1 MNQQHASG
9 NDIPSD
15 SSSGD
20 WSHNGSEAG
29 FRPFPWDIGV
39 FDAHCHPTD
48 TIASIASVRKMKTRA
63 LTVMSTRSQDQ
74 DLVSDLATRHGFERS
89 DLSKLPGESCVVPC
103 FGWHPWFSYQL
114 YDDTVPS
121 PTYDGTQLGKT
132 AHYDAI
138 LAPSPS
144 SKDPS
149 FSASLPDPI
158 PLSRFLKE
166 TRTRLEKH
174 PVALVGEIGLDKV
187 FRLPN
192 NWTAGDEVQR
202 DEGLT
207 PGGREGRQLSPFRVH
222 MAHQAAILR
231 AQLKLAGEM
240 GRAVSVHGVQA
251 HGSLYETIS
260 ACWKG
265 HEKTI
270 VSRRQQKL
278 VAEGAEDF
286 SSSSEDEDGDP
297 EEERPRAKKPKPYPP
312 RICLHSFSGPVEELR
327 RYVHPTVPAKVYF
340 SFSTAVNW
348 PEGGGSDKVDEAV
361 RAAPADRILV
371 ESDLHEAGEAMDRYL
386 EQACRKICRIR
397 GWGLREGVERLAR
410 NWQEFV
416 FPEPTSGRASVFV

>member
-1 MNQQHASG
+1 M
-9 NDIPSD
+9 
-15 SSSGD
+15 
-20 WSHNGSEAG
+20 
-29 FRPFPWDIGV
+29 
-39 FDAHCHPTD
+39 
-48 TIASIASVRKMKTRA
+48 
-63 LTVMSTRSQDQ
+63 L
-74 DLVSDLATRHGFERS
+74 
-89 DLSKLPGESCVVPC
+89 PC

-149 FSASLPDPI
+149 FSASLPEPM
-158 PLSRFLKE
+158 PLSKFLNE
-166 TRTRLEKH
+166 TRVRLERH
-174 PVALVGEIGLDKV
+174 PVALVGEIGLDKA

-192 NWTAGDEVQR
+192 SWPASGDLQR

-251 HGSLYETIS
+251 HGSLYETIA

-265 HEKTI
+265 HEKTV
-270 VSRRQQKL
+270 VSRRQRKL

-286 SSSSEDEDGDP
+286 SSASEDDGEAADDGGDP
-297 EEERPRAKKPKPYPP
+297 EKERPRARKPKPYPP
-312 RICLHSFSGPVEELR
+312 RICLHSFSGAVAELR

-340 SFSTAVNW
+340 SFSMAVNW
-348 PEGGGSDKVDEAV
+348 PAGGGSDKADEAV

-371 ESDLHEAGEAMDRYL
+371 ESDLHEAGEAMDRCL
-386 EQACRKICRIR
+386 EQACRRICELR
-397 GWGLREGVERLAR
+397 GWGLREGVERLAK

-416 FPEPTSGRASVFV
+416 FPE